1 MSASGKYKVTLNTPM
16 GAQQGVLDIEVDGG
30 MLTGVM
36 TGAQGA
42 LPLSDGK
49 ANGNALTWKAA
60 MTQPMPMTLEFDAKV
75 EGDTISGTVKLGAFG
90 NATFAG
96 SRA

>member
-1 MSASGKYKVTLNTPM
+1 MSASGKYNVTLNTPM
-16 GAQQGVLDIEVDGG
+16 GAQQGVLDIDVEGST
-30 MLTGVM
+30 LTGTM

-49 ANGNALTWKAA
+49 ADGNALTWKAA
-60 MTQPMPMTLEFDAKV
+60 MTQPMPMTLDFNAKV
-75 EGDTISGTVKLGAFG
+75 EGDAISGTVKLGAFG
-90 NATFAG
+90 NATFSG